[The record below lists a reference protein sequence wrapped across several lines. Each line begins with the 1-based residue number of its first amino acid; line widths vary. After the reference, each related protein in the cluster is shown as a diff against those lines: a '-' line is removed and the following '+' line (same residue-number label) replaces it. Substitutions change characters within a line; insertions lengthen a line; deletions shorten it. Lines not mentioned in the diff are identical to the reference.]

1 MSADRM
7 KGKGPGACLPSLHD
21 LGRQIVVLENIHDA
35 HDTREL
41 DPGLGSDEMH
51 AVKRAKSLVFGQT
64 EALVDL
70 LLASVPDTVPDII
83 AQLLAAERR
92 LDWLMACDMSVEEMK
107 KIAADVLHVIR
118 ASLPVLAQEADIAL
132 ADVSTSSGLFWA
144 SERMVIGG
152 PSR

>member
-1 MSADRM
+1 MSTRQM
-7 KGKGPGACLPSLHD
+7 KVKGSVPSLPSLHD

-41 DPGLGSDEMH
+41 EPGLGSDEVR
-51 AVKRAKSLVFGQT
+51 ALKRAKSLVFDQT
-64 EALVDL
+64 EALVSL

-92 LDWLMACDMSVEEMK
+92 LDWLMACDMSVEEAK
-107 KIAADVLHVIR
+107 KIAGDVLHVIR

-132 ADVSTSSGLFWA
+132 AEVSTSSGLFWA
-144 SERMVIGG
+144 SERMAIEG